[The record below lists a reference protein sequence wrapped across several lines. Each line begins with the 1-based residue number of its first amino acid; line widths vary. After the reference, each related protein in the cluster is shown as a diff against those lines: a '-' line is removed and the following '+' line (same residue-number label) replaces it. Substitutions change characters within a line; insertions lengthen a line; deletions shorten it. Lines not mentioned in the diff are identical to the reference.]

1 MKKITA
7 EDITREMYDLYDD
20 YVHSKT
26 DRKKFLEKLSVYAV
40 GGLTLPSILDFMLPN
55 YKDKLQ
61 IKPDDPRL
69 NSGFTEYDS
78 PKGGGKIRGLLSRP
92 VNVTNK
98 LPGIVVVH
106 ENRGLNP
113 YIEDVGRR
121 AALEGFISLAPDA
134 LTPLGGYP
142 GNDDDGRTLQGKR
155 NQSEMLEDF
164 IAAFEYLKV
173 HPGCTGK
180 VGVVGFCFGGWIA
193 NMMAVR
199 IPDLAA
205 AVPFYGGQPPAEDV
219 PEIKAP
225 LLIHY
230 AGLDTRVNAG
240 WPSFEAALKENKKE
254 YEAYIYPEVN
264 HGFHNDTTPR
274 YDKAAAELA
283 WKRTIDFFREKLMQQ
298 EAPRG

>member
-1 MKKITA
+1 M
-7 EDITREMYDLYDD
+7 YDD
-20 YVHSKT
+20 YVHSKI

-40 GGLTLPSILDFMLPN
+40 GGLTLPSILGFMLPN
-55 YKDKLQ
+55 YTDNLQ

-69 NSGFTEYDS
+69 NSGFTEYNS
-78 PKGGGKIRGLLSRP
+78 PKGGGKIGGLLSRP
-92 VNVTNK
+92 VDVASK
-98 LPGIVVVH
+98 LPGIIVVH

-121 AALEGFISLAPDA
+121 AALGGFISLAPDA

-142 GNDDDGRTLQGKR
+142 GNDDDGRTLQAKR

-173 HPGCTGK
+173 HPECTGK
-180 VGVVGFCFGGWIA
+180 IGVVGFCFGGWIA

-205 AVPFYGGQPPAEDV
+205 AVPFYGGQPPAEKV
-219 PEIKAP
+219 PDIKAP

-240 WPSFEAALKENKKE
+240 WPAYEEALKENKKE
-254 YEAYIYPEVN
+254 YEVYIYPEVN

-274 YDKAAAELA
+274 FDKAAADLA
-283 WKRTIDFFREKLMQQ
+283 WQRTIDFFREKLI
-298 EAPRG
+298 